1 MVGNIV
7 ESEIGLI
14 ELSRADSGDLEKV
27 LNLWLEAAHW
37 IQSKGID
44 QWRPDSFT
52 IESVDKQFAENE
64 LFIAMHQDK
73 LIGCFSI
80 QWQDKF
86 FWKEQEN
93 NQSGYV
99 HRLAISRSYS
109 GKGLGKLLLDWAGQH
124 IKANGKTY
132 IRLDCMTDNESLN
145 NYYKGLGFQSRG
157 RSDGDNWSAN
167 LYERDV

>member
-52 IESVDKQFAENE
+52 IES
-64 LFIAMHQDK
+64 I
-73 LIGCFSI
+73 C
-80 QWQDKF
+80 
-86 FWKEQEN
+86 
-93 NQSGYV
+93 
-99 HRLAISRSYS
+99 
-109 GKGLGKLLLDWAGQH
+109 
-124 IKANGKTY
+124 
-132 IRLDCMTDNESLN
+132 
-145 NYYKGLGFQSRG
+145 
-157 RSDGDNWSAN
+157 
-167 LYERDV
+167 